1 MPNFQGVRRH
11 RQDVGECGEDRERPT
26 VPVDLPVCP
35 PVALLALVEV
45 EGGGAVTHHQLQT
58 LLLPQLL
65 PTHGWLLLYTCT
77 LYSTPTSKM
86 GNVLL
91 YYNILIIIDLINNNL
106 YEAFVRG
113 ILCKYNNL
121 ENANKCS
128 VYLNRNVNHENR
140 H

>member
-11 RQDVGECGEDRERPT
+11 RQDVGERGEDRERPT
-26 VPVDLPVCP
+26 VPVDLSVGP

-45 EGGGAVTHHQLQT
+45 EGGGAVTHQQLQT

-65 PTHGWLLLYTCT
+65 PTHAWLLLYTVHCT
-77 LYSTPTSKM
+77 PKM

-106 YEAFVRG
+106 RG
-113 ILCKYNNL
+113 FCEGDTL
-121 ENANKCS
+121 
-128 VYLNRNVNHENR
+128 
-140 H
+140 